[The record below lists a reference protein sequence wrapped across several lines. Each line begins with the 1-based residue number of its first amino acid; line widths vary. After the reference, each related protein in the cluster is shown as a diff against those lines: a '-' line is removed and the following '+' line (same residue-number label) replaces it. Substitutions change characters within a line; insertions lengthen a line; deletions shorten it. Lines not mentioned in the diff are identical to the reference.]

1 MYAGRKR
8 RKPVQRAVKQVSN
21 EGSKS
26 NPSKRHR
33 DRLNGELERLA
44 SLLPFPEEVTTSLD
58 KLSILRLSVSYLRA
72 KNFFSVAL
80 KTSKCNSVVPSGPS
94 GPSSDSN
101 VAVGLSDAWLP
112 EGELLLQAL
121 NGFVLVL
128 SADGTIFYSSH
139 TIQDYLGFHQ
149 TDVMHQ
155 SVFELVHT
163 EDQLELRKN
172 LHWALNPPAATV
184 VAMNQASPTEME
196 QDSGTA
202 VVTYK
207 PEQLPPENS
216 SFLERNFVCR
226 FRCLLDNSS
235 GFLALTMQGRL
246 KFLHGQHQRQDNG
259 GKAPPQLALFA
270 IATPLQPPSILEIR
284 TKNMIFRTKHK
295 LDFTP
300 MACDA
305 KGKIVLGYTEAELRV
320 RGSGYQFIHA
330 ADMLYCAENHVR
342 MIKTGE
348 SGLTVFRLLT
358 KDNRWK
364 WVQANARLV
373 YKNGKPDYI
382 IATQRP
388 LVEEEGGEHLRKRS
402 MHLPFTYATGEA
414 LLYQSNHPIPGFSD
428 GIHEKNGTKS
438 KKCRSERAARE
449 GLDPSSLLG
458 ALMSQ
463 DESVYVC
470 QPALE
475 PKLAFHS
482 SFLGDQLGFSESE
495 SHPGVHNGW
504 DAPGNGINGINGAGL
519 PPPANSFD
527 PLLSTLDS
535 LSLGDQNSATA
546 EEEGCSNGE
555 LFRAL
560 ESLGLSAEDLELL
573 LLDERMIRVEMDP
586 DRVPSLDDILTNDE
600 ILSYI
605 HDSLEAKSDEAE
617 EAGQAPPVLAP
628 AAITAA
634 AAPTTT
640 AVSPAYMRT
649 QLPHQKAPLVGQ
661 APITL
666 LSQQMQQHL
675 SMSSGKVGQDWVNH
689 NHHSGLN
696 GDYPAQGQ
704 ALTDGQWSAQDILH
718 GSGMAARTGHY
729 PATQGLQL
737 DGEQQRQHQAHPLYL
752 QPQPQRPTDTQG
764 PLSLQCHAKQNGE
777 NLNGPSN
784 GTGTDHPLGKSPWQD
799 FGFGHPP
806 RENLCGLSNGQ
817 APVTA
822 PSLDA
827 CIDFAMPE
835 LQSMDYPVNGGGLYQ
850 GVEAA
855 VSSYQRMSHKHQQ
868 EQHFQPPLAH
878 TALEQILGLN
888 QPCRQLDPYSLV
900 APDIAHEPI
909 HSKMENGCILN
920 GSYQGNCALPNGNGA
935 APPNGQMPGPDS
947 LPSLA
952 DPQVTDFY
960 L

>member
-8 RKPVQRAVKQVSN
+8 RKPVQRAVKQAST
-21 EGSKS
+21 EGTKS

-80 KTSKCNSVVPSGPS
+80 KSSTCNTVVPN
-94 GPSSDSN
+94 GPSSDSSK
-101 VAVGLSDAWLP
+101 AVGLSDTWLP

-155 SVFELVHT
+155 SVYELVHT
-163 EDQLELRKN
+163 EDQQELRKN
-172 LHWALNPPAATV
+172 LHWALNPPAATI
-184 VAMNQASPTEME
+184 VAMNQHSPTDME
-196 QDSGTA
+196 HDGNA
-202 VVTYK
+202 ALVTYN

-235 GFLALTMQGRL
+235 GFLALTLQGRL
-246 KFLHGQHQRQDNG
+246 KFLHGQNQRQDNG
-259 GKAPPQLALFA
+259 GKAPAQLALFA

-358 KDNRWK
+358 KENRWK

-428 GIHEKNGTKS
+428 GVHEKNGSKS
-438 KKCRSERAARE
+438 KKSRSERAARE
-449 GLDPSSLLG
+449 GLDPGSLLG

-482 SFLGDQLGFSESE
+482 SFLGDQLGFSELE
-495 SHPGVHNGW
+495 SHPGVHSGW
-504 DAPGNGINGINGAGL
+504 DEPGNGIVGPGL
-519 PPPANSFD
+519 PQPANSFD

-535 LSLGDQNSATA
+535 LSLGGQDMAA
-546 EEEGCSNGE
+546 DEEEGCSNGE

-560 ESLGLSAEDLELL
+560 EGLGLSAEDLELL

-586 DRVPSLDDILTNDE
+586 DRVPSLDDLLTNDE

-605 HDSLEAKSDEAE
+605 HDSLEAKTEVAE
-617 EAGQAPPVLAP
+617 DGG
-628 AAITAA
+628 
-634 AAPTTT
+634 
-640 AVSPAYMRT
+640 
-649 QLPHQKAPLVGQ
+649 APLVGQ
-661 APITL
+661 APIIQ

-675 SMSSGKVGQDWVNH
+675 SMRSGKVGQDWVNQ
-689 NHHSGLN
+689 NNHSGVN
-696 GDYPAQGQ
+696 GDYLGQ
-704 ALTDGQWSAQDILH
+704 SQPITNGQWTAQDILA
-718 GSGMAARTGHY
+718 GSGTPVRARHCPATQTLFNGKAPQSDGQQHQQQQAQQHY
-729 PATQGLQL
+729 LQQQQHPPATQGPLPLQRH
-737 DGEQQRQHQAHPLYL
+737 G
-752 QPQPQRPTDTQG
+752 
-764 PLSLQCHAKQNGE
+764 KQKGE

-784 GTGTDHPLGKSPWQD
+784 GPSTDHQVGKGQWQD
-799 FGFGHPP
+799 FGFGHDPG
-806 RENLCGLSNGQ
+806 ENVCGGANTCLSNGQ
-817 APVTA
+817 APVST

-827 CIDFAMPE
+827 CIEFAMQPE
-835 LQSMDYPVNGGGLYQ
+835 LQSMDYPVNGGGLYE
-850 GVEAA
+850 GVGAA
-855 VSSYQRMSHKHQQ
+855 VSSYQRMNHKHQQ
-868 EQHFQPPLAH
+868 EQQHFPLPLAQVLSSLSQCPAPNA
-878 TALEQILGLN
+878 TLEQILGVN
-888 QPCRQLDPYSLV
+888 QPCRQLDPYGMV
-900 APDIAHEPI
+900 APDVAHDPN

-920 GSYQGNCALPNGNGA
+920 SSYPGNCALPNGNGA

-952 DPQVTDFY
+952 DPQVTGFY